1 VLLKEL
7 AMNRTIRFGISL
19 PRSLLSSFDRLI
31 SRKGYAN
38 RSEAIRD
45 LIRKY
50 LVEREWE
57 GGKKETVGTVTL
69 VYDHEKKDLGSV
81 LTSLQHR
88 HTDSVVSVLH
98 VHLDA
103 RNCLE
108 VVVMKGKPARI
119 RRIGDKLISTK
130 GVKYGKLTAATIG
143 ENLS

>member
-1 VLLKEL
+1 
-7 AMNRTIRFGISL
+7 MNQTIRFGISL
-19 PRSLLSSFDRLI
+19 PQSLLSRFDRLI

-45 LIRKY
+45 LMRKY
-50 LVEREWE
+50 LVEQEWE
-57 GGKKETVGTVTL
+57 SGEKETVGTVTL
-69 VYDHEKKDLGSV
+69 VYDHEKRDLGSV
-81 LTSLQHR
+81 LTGLQHR
-88 HTDSVVSVLH
+88 HTDSVISVLH

-103 RNCLE
+103 HNCLE

-143 ENLS
+143 ENLT